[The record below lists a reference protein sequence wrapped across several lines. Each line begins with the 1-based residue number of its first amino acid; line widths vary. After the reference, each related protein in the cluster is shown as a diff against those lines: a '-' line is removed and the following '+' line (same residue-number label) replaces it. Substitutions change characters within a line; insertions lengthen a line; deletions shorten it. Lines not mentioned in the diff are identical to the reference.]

1 MPKSAATIAE
11 EISDQMRKQGAQAL
25 TYQWKDFYKATGR
38 ERIKEAF
45 QEQLAH
51 SLGARSLLIAYGRA
65 AVVVCQDYNFN
76 PVKG

>member
-1 MPKSAATIAE
+1 MPKSPATIAQ

-45 QEQLAH
+45 QDQLTH
-51 SLGARSLLIAYGRA
+51 SLASRSLLIAYGRA
-65 AVVVCQDYNFN
+65 VVVVCQDYNFN
-76 PVKG
+76 PAQG

>member
-1 MPKSAATIAE
+1 MPKSPETVAE

-25 TYQWKDFYKATGR
+25 TFPWQEFYKAAGR

-45 QEQLAH
+45 QTQLTH
-51 SLGARSLLIAYGRA
+51 SLAARSLLIAYGRA